1 MPLTAGVLRRHAA
14 KEVRSGTPG
23 SRHGN
28 PCVFAPESTGSVRR
42 TQGRLQRCKDA
53 PSSCQTMR
61 ACHQNRKW
69 CKISA
74 ASCIGSRALY
84 GLDPDRKK
92 LNEAHGPGRQRG
104 RPVTPTDQIALTA
117 FVEPESYSFA
127 RGTFRGKWVARGR
140 SPWSKSSADSPDAGK
155 TPAFTAS
162 RDRVKLRG
170 LRNRRLKPMC
180 ACAPQ
185 SGGRNP
191 CDADDDN

>member
-1 MPLTAGVLRRHAA
+1 MTAGVLRRHAA

-140 SPWSKSSADSPDAGK
+140 SPWSKSSADSPDARQDSGVHRLARQSDTAWSAKSTTK
-155 TPAFTAS
+155 THV
-162 RDRVKLRG
+162 R
-170 LRNRRLKPMC
+170 MC
-180 ACAPQ
+180 ASIRRQEPLRC
-185 SGGRNP
+185 R
-191 CDADDDN
+191 